1 MATRESF
8 KMSIAERRV
17 RHFSES
23 FKIQIVRQLER
34 GLIRGC
40 DVKKEYSVSYTSI
53 LRWKN
58 KYGMS
63 KESKPVRLVVET
75 QSDTKK
81 LLELKKRVADLE
93 RIVGQKQIQLDFKD
107 KMIEL
112 AEEHYSVDIKKKFVD
127 KQSSTTGKNEKK

>member
-112 AEEHYSVDIKKKFVD
+112 AEEHYSVDIKKKIVD